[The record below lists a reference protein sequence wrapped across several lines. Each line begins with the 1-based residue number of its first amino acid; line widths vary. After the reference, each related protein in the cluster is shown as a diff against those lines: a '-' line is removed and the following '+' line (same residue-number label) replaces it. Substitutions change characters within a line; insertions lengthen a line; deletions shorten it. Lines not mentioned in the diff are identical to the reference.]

1 MSAFTHSDEVALGR
15 SKQGYNII
23 TYDSYSSV
31 LYVGT
36 GMECAFKVISCLLNA
51 AICRAL
57 CIKHDNLVFK

>member
-1 MSAFTHSDEVALGR
+1 MCMSAFTHSDEVALGR

-36 GMECAFKVISCLLNA
+36 RHGMCFQSNFVFVECSNMQGLM
-51 AICRAL
+51 
-57 CIKHDNLVFK
+57 H